1 MSSTATNLTVD
12 VLDYIGVIKL
22 HASSTTEPWT
32 ESLLTELITALRELD
47 DHPRTVLTVITSEGP
62 FRLAA
67 TRIRECIIGPILGSS
82 TVKIKQYYMR
92 KFSRELLNLMISH
105 HKDLAFALDDTP
117 VWGGPS
123 WVQGAVDLLAVA
135 SRSYIRSSEANAAL
149 QTHNAHGLDSLAPAL
164 HGLLEDIDRLSD
176 LAFGGED
183 TMAAAGWRSGT
194 VLTTEELRCALDAA
208 TASTER
214 SVDWAVLDR
223 FLGTMQHIASAGK
236 ARGGRIKSSL

>member
-22 HASSTTEPWT
+22 HASSATEPWT

-67 TRIRECIIGPILGSS
+67 TRIREYIIGPLISS
-82 TVKIKQYYMR
+82 NTVKIKQYYMR
-92 KFSRELLNLMISH
+92 KFSRELLNLIVSH
-105 HKDLAFALDDTP
+105 HKDLAFALDNIP
-117 VWGGPS
+117 VWGGPA

-135 SRSYIRSSEANAAL
+135 SRTYIRSGEANTAL
-149 QTHNAHGLDSLAPAL
+149 ESHNPHGLDTLGPAL
-164 HGLLEDIDRLSD
+164 QHLLEDIDRLSD
-176 LAFGGED
+176 IAFSGED
-183 TMAAAGWRSGT
+183 TMAAAGWGTGT

-208 TASTER
+208 TVSSER